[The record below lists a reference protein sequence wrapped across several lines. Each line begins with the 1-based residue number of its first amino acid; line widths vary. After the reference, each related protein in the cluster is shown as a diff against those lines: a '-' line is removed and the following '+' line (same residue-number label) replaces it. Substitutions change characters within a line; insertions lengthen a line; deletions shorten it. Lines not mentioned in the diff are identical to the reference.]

1 VCERGSGTKSIEKKL
16 DTLHPTGLTEPS
28 MIQESM
34 ITSTAPNS
42 HRIKTSGEV
51 DAVRSPTDVFKSIN
65 SGDWDGALDALRCN
79 PVEASVWVSR
89 RNSNNDGL
97 VWKYLPLH
105 LICLQRHPPLE
116 LLQVL
121 LQIYPL
127 AASLPTPHD
136 GNLPIHYVCESGCE
150 DESVFAALLASFPQ
164 SLEGKNHKDK
174 TPLLVCHAKSRK
186 VLMNVLRQR
195 KPFLAQR
202 NKAKEKQSKKRAEM
216 RDDAHASSKEELS
229 TVEQR
234 QNHQTV
240 PARHAKYGAPNIN
253 TSSETS
259 YRNTSQTPKASNHGR
274 HRKIQF
280 EKDRKHPSVPSATT
294 SSSEDEAPRSSEG
307 SVASRSSLVNFAQS
321 AINYLYPSYEDHGE
335 SPKKER
341 QDNPN
346 DTFAQQ
352 RLIDE
357 LTEKLQ
363 QLTASK
369 EIKTDDSKLCER
381 ILAKAEADNVTFRT
395 TIQQI
400 RDEKEEIM
408 RVADLKEKALNQRFD
423 QLRTILREHEKGL
436 EMRVDVFAN
445 DSSSQSDSDQITEA
459 LKAVLSHVGE
469 RNKNLQQKVAS
480 LEADLSNAEVTL
492 KFVQS
497 KCSLLEDERQSIAA
511 RLREFEV
518 KSSILEEDKRM
529 AETNHTELK
538 DRVATL
544 TVINKS
550 LQEQVD
556 SLVNNNASHELER
569 LTTELSKMKEEKAE
583 TDRLHAAEI
592 ENRTNFLV
600 DKNQSLKDTILSNNE
615 KYSKKVQDLSEKYT
629 ALEKA
634 NVELRKSLA
643 SKEKANMEA
652 VKQNPTKSSSDT
664 PSSVKVQIDTDIQ
677 GALMYEV

>member
-1 VCERGSGTKSIEKKL
+1 
-16 DTLHPTGLTEPS
+16 
-28 MIQESM
+28 MIQKSM
-34 ITSTAPNS
+34 ITSTAPNPD
-42 HRIKTSGEV
+42 RIKTSGEV
-51 DAVRSPTDVFKSIN
+51 DAVRSPTDIFKRIN

-79 PVEASVWVSR
+79 PAEASVWVSR

-121 LQIYPL
+121 LQNYPQ

-150 DESVFAALLASFPQ
+150 DDSVFAALLASFPQ
-164 SLEGKNHKDK
+164 SLEGKNHKNK

-195 KPFLAQR
+195 KPLPLAQR

-234 QNHQTV
+234 Q
-240 PARHAKYGAPNIN
+240 AKYGASNIN

-294 SSSEDEAPRSSEG
+294 SSSEDEALRSSEG
-307 SVASRSSLVNFAQS
+307 SVASRSSLVN
-321 AINYLYPSYEDHGE
+321 EDHGE
-335 SPKKER
+335 LPKKER

-346 DTFAQQ
+346 DTVAQQ

-400 RDEKEEIM
+400 RDEKEDIM
-408 RVADLKEKALNQRFD
+408 RVADLKKISLNQCFD
-423 QLRTILREHEKGL
+423 QLRTILREKGL
-436 EMRVDVFAN
+436 EMNVDVFAN
-445 DSSSQSDSDQITEA
+445 DSSSQSDSDQIMEA

-469 RNKNLQQKVAS
+469 WNKNLQDKVAS
-480 LEADLSNAEVTL
+480 LEADLSKSEVTV

-497 KCSLLEDERQSIAA
+497 KYSLLENERQSIAA
-511 RLREFEV
+511 RLRELEV

-529 AETNHTELK
+529 AERNHTELK
-538 DRVATL
+538 YRVTTL

-556 SLVNNNASHELER
+556 SLVNSNVSHEIER
-569 LTTELSKMKEEKAE
+569 LTTELNKMKEEKAE

-592 ENRTNFLV
+592 EHRTIFLV
-600 DKNQSLKDTILSNNE
+600 DKNQSLKETILFNNE
-615 KYSKKVQDLSEKYT
+615 EYSKKVQELSEKYT

-634 NVELRKSLA
+634 NVELRKNLA
-643 SKEKANMEA
+643 CKEKTDME
-652 VKQNPTKSSSDT
+652 VKQNSTKSSSDT
-664 PSSVKVQIDTDIQ
+664 PSSVKVQIDTDTQ
-677 GALMYEV
+677 GSLLYEV

>member
-1 VCERGSGTKSIEKKL
+1 MHTQR
-16 DTLHPTGLTEPS
+16 EP
-28 MIQESM
+28 IQESM

-42 HRIKTSGEV
+42 NRIKTSGEV
-51 DAVRSPTDVFKSIN
+51 DAVRSPTDVFKRIN

-79 PVEASVWVSR
+79 PAEASVWVSR

-121 LQIYPL
+121 LQIYPQ

-195 KPFLAQR
+195 KPLPLAQR

-216 RDDAHASSKEELS
+216 RDDAHVSSKEELS

-234 QNHQTV
+234 QNPHTV
-240 PARHAKYGAPNIN
+240 PARHAKYGTPNIN

-280 EKDRKHPSVPSATT
+280 ENDRKRPVVPSETK
-294 SSSEDEAPRSSEG
+294 SSSDDEAPRSNEG
-307 SVASRSSLVNFAQS
+307 SVASRSSIVNFAQS
-321 AINYLYPSYEDHGE
+321 AINYLYPSYVDHGE
-335 SPKKER
+335 SPKKEQ

-346 DTFAQQ
+346 DTIAQQ
-352 RLIDE
+352 RIIDE
-357 LTEKLQ
+357 LTEKLK

-369 EIKTDDSKLCER
+369 EIKTDDSELCER

-408 RVADLKEKALNQRFD
+408 RMADVKEKALNQCFD
-423 QLRTILREHEKGL
+423 QLRTILSEKGL
-436 EMRVDVFAN
+436 EMNVDVFAN

-469 RNKNLQQKVAS
+469 RNKNLQDKVAT
-480 LEADLSNAEVTL
+480 LEADLSNAQVTV

-511 RLREFEV
+511 RLRELEV
-518 KSSILEEDKRM
+518 KSSILEEDKIL
-529 AETNHTELK
+529 AETNHIELK
-538 DRVATL
+538 DRVTTL

-556 SLVNNNASHELER
+556 SLVNSNVSHEVER
-569 LTTELSKMKEEKAE
+569 LTAELNKMRDEKAE
-583 TDRLHAAEI
+583 TDRRHAADI
-592 ENRTNFLV
+592 ENRTIFLV

-634 NVELRKSLA
+634 NVELRKNLA
-643 SKEKANMEA
+643 SKEKVNME
-652 VKQNPTKSSSDT
+652 VKQNSTKNSSDT
-664 PSSVKVQIDTDIQ
+664 PSSVKVQIDKDTH
-677 GALMYEV
+677 GALLYEV

>member
-1 VCERGSGTKSIEKKL
+1 
-16 DTLHPTGLTEPS
+16 

-42 HRIKTSGEV
+42 HSIKTSGEV

-121 LQIYPL
+121 LQVYPQ

-195 KPFLAQR
+195 KPPLAQR

-216 RDDAHASSKEELS
+216 RDDVHASSKEELS

-234 QNHQTV
+234 QTV

-280 EKDRKHPSVPSATT
+280 EKDRKHPSVPSATA

-321 AINYLYPSYEDHGE
+321 AINYLYPSYEDHEE
-335 SPKKER
+335 SPNKEQ

-346 DTFAQQ
+346 DTVAQQ

-423 QLRTILREHEKGL
+423 QLSSILRERGL
-436 EMRVDVFAN
+436 EMMKVDVFAN
-445 DSSSQSDSDQITEA
+445 DSSSQSDRNQITEA

-469 RNKNLQQKVAS
+469 RNKSLQEKVAS
-480 LEADLSNAEVTL
+480 LEADLSNAEVTV

-511 RLREFEV
+511 RLRELEV

-538 DRVATL
+538 DRVTTL
-544 TVINKS
+544 TVINMS

-556 SLVNNNASHELER
+556 SLVNNNARHELER

-592 ENRTNFLV
+592 ENRTIFLV
-600 DKNQSLKDTILSNNE
+600 EKNQLLKDTILSNNE
-615 KYSKKVQDLSEKYT
+615 KYYKKVQDLSEKYT

-634 NVELRKSLA
+634 NMELRKSLA
-643 SKEKANMEA
+643 SKEKADMEA
-652 VKQNPTKSSSDT
+652 VKLNSTKSS
-664 PSSVKVQIDTDIQ
+664 SSVKVQIDTDTQ

>member
-1 VCERGSGTKSIEKKL
+1 MNEGASGTKSTEKKL
-16 DTLHPTGLTEPS
+16 DILHTTGLTEPS

-34 ITSTAPNS
+34 VTSAAPNS

-121 LQIYPL
+121 LQVYPQ

-195 KPFLAQR
+195 KPLPLAQM

-234 QNHQTV
+234 QNHQTA

-253 TSSETS
+253 TPSETS

-294 SSSEDEAPRSSEG
+294 SSSEDEAPRSIEG
-307 SVASRSSLVNFAQS
+307 SVASRSSLANFAQS

-346 DTFAQQ
+346 DTVAQQ

-423 QLRTILREHEKGL
+423 QLSSYLREKGL
-436 EMRVDVFAN
+436 EMKVDVFAN

-469 RNKNLQQKVAS
+469 RNKSLQDKVAS
-480 LEADLSNAEVTL
+480 LEADLSNTEVTV

-497 KCSLLEDERQSIAA
+497 KCSLLEGERQSIAA
-511 RLREFEV
+511 RLRELEV
-518 KSSILEEDKRM
+518 KSSILEDDKRM

-538 DRVATL
+538 DRVTTL

-556 SLVNNNASHELER
+556 SLVNSNAIHELER
-569 LTTELSKMKEEKAE
+569 LTAELNKMKEEKAE

-592 ENRTNFLV
+592 ENRTIFLV

-615 KYSKKVQDLSEKYT
+615 KYYKKVQDLSEKYT

-634 NVELRKSLA
+634 NMELRKSLA
-643 SKEKANMEA
+643 SKEKADMEA
-652 VKQNPTKSSSDT
+652 VKLNSTKSSS
-664 PSSVKVQIDTDIQ
+664 SIKVQIDTDTQ

>member
-1 VCERGSGTKSIEKKL
+1 
-16 DTLHPTGLTEPS
+16 
-28 MIQESM
+28 
-34 ITSTAPNS
+34 
-42 HRIKTSGEV
+42 
-51 DAVRSPTDVFKSIN
+51 
-65 SGDWDGALDALRCN
+65 
-79 PVEASVWVSR
+79 
-89 RNSNNDGL
+89 
-97 VWKYLPLH
+97 
-105 LICLQRHPPLE
+105 LE

-195 KPFLAQR
+195 KPLPLAQR
-202 NKAKEKQSKKRAEM
+202 NEAKEKQSKKRAEM

-229 TVEQR
+229 TVE
-234 QNHQTV
+234 QTV

-335 SPKKER
+335 SPNKEQ

-346 DTFAQQ
+346 DTVAQQ

-363 QLTASK
+363 QLTESK

-423 QLRTILREHEKGL
+423 QLSSILRSHGL
-436 EMRVDVFAN
+436 EMKVDVFAN

-459 LKAVLSHVGE
+459 LKAVLSHLGE
-469 RNKNLQQKVAS
+469 RNKNLQDKVAS
-480 LEADLSNAEVTL
+480 LEADLSNTEVTV

-497 KCSLLEDERQSIAA
+497 KCSLLEGERQSIAA
-511 RLREFEV
+511 RLRELEV
-518 KSSILEEDKRM
+518 KSSILEEDKIL
-529 AETNHTELK
+529 TQTSHIELK
-538 DRVATL
+538 DRVTTL

-569 LTTELSKMKEEKAE
+569 LTAELNKMKEEKAE

-592 ENRTNFLV
+592 ENRTIFLV

-615 KYSKKVQDLSEKYT
+615 KYYKKVQDLSEKYT

-634 NVELRKSLA
+634 NMELRKSLA
-643 SKEKANMEA
+643 SKEKADMEA
-652 VKQNPTKSSSDT
+652 VKLNSTKSS
-664 PSSVKVQIDTDIQ
+664 SSVKVQIDTDTQ